1 MKADPAKVA
10 ACTSDKKPRWLS
22 RVLNEGLTNLD
33 SGTGFFFWRLAA
45 ARRRQASQEVE
56 TW

>member
-10 ACTSDKKPRWLS
+10 AYTSDKKPRKLS

-33 SGTGFFFWRLAA
+33 SGTGFFFL
-45 ARRRQASQEVE
+45 EIGGCKKE
-56 TW
+56 TGKPRS